1 MKPQFLY
8 GTAWK
13 KSSTKQCVLDAL
25 KAGYRGIDTANQ
37 LKHYDEKQVGL
48 ALFEAYQ
55 TLSLKREDLFI
66 QTKYTFQH
74 GQGDILP
81 YDPHASIKKQVEQS
95 FSKSLE
101 HLQTSSLDSFLL
113 HGPMTQQGLIDEDYE
128 AWETIQDLAAK
139 GQVKEIG
146 VSNMNLA
153 QLKEIYQLG
162 SIKPRYIQNRCF
174 AQLKWDKEIRDFCS
188 DHDMIYQGFSLLTA
202 NLKYLGGEFREVD
215 SIQIPKAFFEKS
227 HALSLLQEKYQ
238 KTIQQ
243 LIFRFALDCSML
255 PLTGTWNYEHMKMN
269 LEVQDFK
276 LSREDFELIENIAFQ
291 NL

>member
-37 LKHYDEKQVGL
+37 LKHYDEEQVGL
-48 ALFEAYQ
+48 AINEAFV
-55 TLSLKREDLFI
+55 TMPIKREDLFL

-81 YDPHASIKKQVEQS
+81 YDPKASIKTQVEQS

-101 HLQTSSLDSFLL
+101 HLHTSSLDSFLL
-113 HGPMTQQGLIDEDYE
+113 HGPMTQQGLRDEDYE
-128 AWETIQDLAAK
+128 AWETIQSLAAK
-139 GQVKEIG
+139 GLVKEIG

-153 QLKEIYQLG
+153 QLKAIYDLG
-162 SIKPRYIQNRCF
+162 TIKPRYIQNRCF
-174 AQLKWDKEIRDFCS
+174 AQLKWDQEVRSFCTDHEI
-188 DHDMIYQGFSLLTA
+188 IYQGFSLLTA

-215 SIQIPKAFFEKS
+215 SVQIPKAFFENS
-227 HALSLLQEKYQ
+227 QALIRLQDKYK

-255 PLTGTWNYEHMKMN
+255 PLTGTWNFEHMKMN
-269 LEVQDFK
+269 LQIQDFK
-276 LSREDFELIENIAFQ
+276 LSKEDFTLIENIAF
-291 NL
+291 